1 MKEKLAGLV
10 FVEGVGFGRGACI
23 AGRIEDGAGDAE
35 EADAVGEGDVGAGA
49 YWGGGDDVFFFDGD
63 DAVGD
68 SGGGFADP
76 HRFVPVG
83 VAFEEVDG
91 GAAELGV
98 AAMCGG
104 EHKALDYGGVADAFA
119 GA

>member
-49 YWGGGDDVFFFDGD
+49 DWGGENVFFFDGD
-63 DAVGD
+63 NAVGD
-68 SGGGFADP
+68 FGGGLADP
-76 HRFVPVG
+76 HWFVPVG

-104 EHKALDYGGVADAFA
+104 EH
-119 GA
+119 